1 MKVQSIN
8 TQAHSNEFV
17 NKTVKKIQW
26 RILPF
31 IIILYFI
38 AMLDRTN
45 LSYVASHMSEDLGI
59 TSAQYGIV
67 AGIFF
72 IGYFLFEVPSNIL
85 MSKYGARKWIARILI
100 TWGIVAAGTSFVQ
113 DVTHLY
119 ILRFIL
125 GIMEA
130 GFFPGIILYLTFWFR
145 AKDRAKVISIFMLGL
160 PFAYIFGAPF
170 SGLILDHIHWMGIS
184 SWRWMFF
191 LEGIPAVFLGIC
203 TLFLL
208 LDKPEDAKWLTDKEK
223 AWLHKE
229 LESEKQAVM
238 KNNKH
243 SKSTKKAIFGPMIWL
258 LAIVY
263 FSKTLAIY
271 GVGFFA
277 PQIIDS
283 FTEGLSSTTVGL
295 ITAIPYIFAAIVMI
309 LWGRHSDKT
318 NERRWHI
325 AIPIAVCAIALLA
338 FGFTS
343 NPILVIA
350 LLCIINGA
358 VFSLYGPFWTLPSL
372 FLTGTSVAAGIA
384 AINSIA
390 NLGGFVG
397 PYVIGAVND
406 ATGSIYGGLVVI
418 AVVCIIAFIVIVSL
432 KFNKEDAKINEE
444 TSLKEEIKSQT
455 N

>member
-1 MKVQSIN
+1 MKLQTNN
-8 TQAHSNEFV
+8 TQVHTSEFEA
-17 NKTVKKIQW
+17 KTVKKIQY

-31 IIILYFI
+31 IIVLYFI

-45 LSYVASHMSEDLGI
+45 LSYVASHMNKDLGI
-59 TSAQYGIV
+59 TSAQFGIV

-72 IGYFLFEVPSNIL
+72 IGYFLFEVPSNIIL
-85 MSKYGARKWIARILI
+85 NKVGARVWIARILI
-100 TWGIVAAGTSFVQ
+100 TWGIVAAATSLVQ

-145 AKDRAKVISIFMLGL
+145 KEDRAKVISLFMLGL
-160 PFAYIFGAPF
+160 PLAYIFGAPV

-191 LEGIPAVFLGIC
+191 LEGIPAVLLGIC
-203 TLFLL
+203 TFVFLTE
-208 LDKPEDAKWLTDKEK
+208 KPENAKWLTDKEK
-223 AWLHKE
+223 AWLHNE
-229 LESEKQAVM
+229 LESEKQSVT
-238 KNNKH
+238 NKY
-243 SKSTKKAIFGPMIWL
+243 SNSTAKTIFSPMIWL

-283 FTEGLSSTTVGL
+283 FTDGLSSTAVGF
-295 ITAIPYIFAAIVMI
+295 ITAIPYIFASIVMI
-309 LWGRHSDKT
+309 IWGRHSDKT
-318 NERRWHI
+318 KERRWHI
-325 AIPIAVCAIALLA
+325 AIPIGICALALIA

-343 NPILVIA
+343 NPIVVIA

-358 VFSLYGPFWTLPSL
+358 TFSLYGPFWTLPSL
-372 FLTGTSVAAGIA
+372 FLTGTSAAAGIA

-397 PYVIGAVND
+397 PYAIGAIND
-406 ATGSIYGGLVVI
+406 ATGSVYGGLVII
-418 AVVCIIAFIVIVSL
+418 AVVCIIAFIIIL
-432 KFNKEDAKINEE
+432 NLRFDKQEANNNEE
-444 TSLKEEIKSQT
+444 TSLKDEDKLQSR
-455 N
+455 

>member
-1 MKVQSIN
+1 MKLQTSNGQV
-8 TQAHSNEFV
+8 HSNEFEK
-17 NKTVKKIQW
+17 KTVKKIQY

-45 LSYVASHMSEDLGI
+45 LSYVASHMTKDLGI

-72 IGYFLFEVPSNIL
+72 IGYFLFEVPSNLL
-85 MSKYGARKWIARILI
+85 MNKVGARVWIARILI
-100 TWGIVAAGTSFVQ
+100 TWGIVAAGTSLVQ
-113 DVTHLY
+113 DVMHLY
-119 ILRFIL
+119 ILRFAL

-145 AKDRAKVISIFMLGL
+145 KDDRARVISLFMLGL
-160 PFAYIFGAPF
+160 PLAYIFGAPI
-170 SGLILDHIHWMGIS
+170 SGLILDHIHWASIS

-191 LEGIPAVFLGIC
+191 LEGIPAVLLGLCTYFFLVE
-203 TLFLL
+203 
-208 LDKPEDAKWLTDKEK
+208 KPEDAKWLTDKEK
-223 AWLHKE
+223 DWLQKE
-229 LESEKQAVM
+229 LESEKQSVS
-238 KNNKH
+238 NKY
-243 SKSTKKAIFGPMIWL
+243 SNSTAKAIFGPMIWL

-283 FTEGLSSTTVGL
+283 FTKGLSGTTVGL
-295 ITAIPYIFAAIVMI
+295 ITAIPYIFASIVMI

-325 AIPIAVCAIALLA
+325 AIPIAICTLALIA
-338 FGFTS
+338 FGFTE
-343 NPILVIA
+343 NPIVIIV
-350 LLCIINGA
+350 LLCLINGA
-358 VFSLYGPFWTLPSL
+358 TFSLYGPFWTLPSL
-372 FLTGTSVAAGIA
+372 FLTGTSAAAGIA
-384 AINSIA
+384 AINAIA

-397 PYVIGAVND
+397 PYAIGAIND
-406 ATGSIYGGLVVI
+406 ATGSVYGGLIVI
-418 AVVCIIAFIVIVSL
+418 AGVCIIALIIILSL
-432 KFNKEDAKINEE
+432 RFDRKEANSDKKIPLEN
-444 TSLKEEIKSQT
+444 SRKSQSS
-455 N
+455 

>member
-1 MKVQSIN
+1 
-8 TQAHSNEFV
+8 
-17 NKTVKKIQW
+17 
-26 RILPF
+26 
-31 IIILYFI
+31 
-38 AMLDRTN
+38 
-45 LSYVASHMSEDLGI
+45 
-59 TSAQYGIV
+59 
-67 AGIFF
+67 
-72 IGYFLFEVPSNIL
+72 
-85 MSKYGARKWIARILI
+85 MSKFGARKWIARSLI

-119 ILRFIL
+119 ILRFVL

-145 AKDRAKVISIFMLGL
+145 AKDRAKVTSIFMLGL
-160 PFAYIFGAPF
+160 PLAYIFGAPA
-170 SGLILDHIHWMGIS
+170 SGIILDHIHWMGVS

-191 LEGIPAVFLGIC
+191 LEGIPAVLLGIA
-203 TLFLL
+203 TFYLL

-223 AWLHKE
+223 TWLHDE
-229 LESEKQAVM
+229 LESEKQTVL

-243 SKSTKKAIFGPMIWL
+243 SKSTKRAIFGPMIWL

-263 FSKTLAIY
+263 FSKTFAIY

-283 FTEGLSSTTVGL
+283 FTEGLSSTSVGL

-325 AIPIAVCAIALLA
+325 AIPIAIAALALIA

-343 NPILVIA
+343 NPIAVIA

-358 VFSLYGPFWTLPSL
+358 TFSLYGPFWTLPSL
-372 FLTGTSVAAGIA
+372 FLTGTSAAAGIA

-390 NLGGFVG
+390 NLGGFLG

-406 ATGSIYGGLVVI
+406 STGSVYGGLVVI
-418 AVVCIIAFIVIVSL
+418 AIVCIIACIVILSL
-432 KFNKEDAKINEE
+432 KFNKPEDNKNEE
-444 TSLKEEIKSQT
+444 TLLGGGKISKTS
-455 N
+455 

>member
-1 MKVQSIN
+1 LKLQTNNVQLNS
-8 TQAHSNEFV
+8 SEFE

-31 IIILYFI
+31 IILLYFI

-45 LSYVASHMSEDLGI
+45 LSYVSTHMSKDLGL
-59 TSAQYGIV
+59 TSAQFGLV

-85 MSKYGARKWIARILI
+85 MQKFGARKWIARILI
-100 TWGIVAAGTSFVQ
+100 TWGIVAACTSFVQ
-113 DVTHLY
+113 NETHLY

-125 GIMEA
+125 GVMEA
-130 GFFPGIILYLTFWFR
+130 GFFPGIILYLTYWFR
-145 AKDRAKVISIFMLGL
+145 AKDRAKVTSTFMLGL
-160 PFAYIFGAPF
+160 PLAYIFGAPV

-191 LEGIPAVFLGIC
+191 LEGIPAVLLGIV

-208 LDKPEDAKWLTDKEK
+208 LDKPDEAKWLSDKEK
-223 AWLHKE
+223 AWIKNE
-229 LESEKQAVM
+229 LEKEKQAIN
-238 KNNKH
+238 KNSKYN
-243 SKSTKKAIFGPMIWL
+243 KSTAKAIFGPMIWL
-258 LAIVY
+258 LAVIY

-277 PQIIDS
+277 PQIINS

-295 ITAIPYIFAAIVMI
+295 ITAIPYIFASICMI

-325 AIPIAVCAIALLA
+325 AIPIGITALALIA
-338 FGFTS
+338 FGFTK
-343 NPILVIA
+343 NPILIIA

-358 VFSLYGPFWTLPSL
+358 TFSLYGPFWTLPSL
-372 FLTGTSVAAGIA
+372 FLTGTSAAAGIA
-384 AINSIA
+384 AVNSIA

-397 PYVIGAVND
+397 PYVLGAVND
-406 ATGSIYGGLVVI
+406 ATGSVYGGLVVI
-418 AVVCIIAFIVIVSL
+418 AAICILALIIILCLRFDKQEANNNEEISL
-432 KFNKEDAKINEE
+432 KDENKLQ
-444 TSLKEEIKSQT
+444 SS
-455 N
+455 